1 MVGRLVLILPVHTWS
16 RNIVNVG
23 HPIDNCLLKSCCLK
37 EMYLERKKN
46 LKDVEMHSDQKE
58 HLVLLEFPYIIKI
71 NKKRLVNKNSSILD
85 GT

>member
-1 MVGRLVLILPVHTWS
+1 MFS
-16 RNIVNVG
+16 ERNV
-23 HPIDNCLLKSCCLK
+23 PWK
-37 EMYLERKKN
+37 KKN